1 MRTLI
6 QPESFRALPGPL
18 VLAAGFFDG
27 VHRGHLR
34 VLEGSVA
41 RARELGGAAW
51 ALTFDQHPR
60 VVLSPNRRPPLLT
73 PLQERLERL
82 AASGIDGCLILSFTP
97 ALATLD
103 PAAFVALLCG
113 KGGAIA
119 EIRCGGNWRFGAR
132 AAGTPAVLAELG
144 QRHGFAVTIVP
155 PAMHNGHAISS
166 TRIRKAIQEGR
177 VDEARA
183 MLGRDYS
190 IRETVVR
197 GRGAGRAIGMATAN
211 LHPGAEVLPAVGVY
225 AVRTWLGDRQ
235 LPGVAGLGWRPTFAD
250 ARPSSPVLEI
260 HLLDFD
266 GDIYGATLEVA
277 FAARIRDEIAFPNA
291 AALLAQVRQDI
302 AAARRIFAALAPPPA
317 GNHHPRSAQG

>member
-1 MRTLI
+1 VTPAVHTLI
-6 QPESFRALPGPL
+6 QPELFRALPGPL

-27 VHRGHLR
+27 VHLGHLR

-60 VVLSPNRRPPLLT
+60 GVLSPARRPPLLT

-82 AASGIDGCLILSFTP
+82 DATGIDGCLLLTFTP
-97 ALATLD
+97 ELAALE

-113 KGGAIA
+113 QGRAIA

-132 AAGTPAVLAELG
+132 AAGHPAQLAELG
-144 QRHGFAVTIVP
+144 KRHGFGVSIVP
-155 PAMHNGHAISS
+155 PAVYNGHAISS

-177 VDEARA
+177 VEEARA

-197 GRGAGRAIGMATAN
+197 GRGVGRGIGMATAN

-225 AVRTWLGDRQ
+225 AVRTWLGGRPM
-235 LPGVAGLGWRPTFAD
+235 PGVAGLGWRPTFPD
-250 ARPSSPVLEI
+250 ARPPSPVLEI

-277 FAARIRDEIAFPNA
+277 FVARLRDEIKFPSA
-291 AALLAQVRQDI
+291 AALLAQVRADMEE
-302 AAARRIFAALAPPPA
+302 ARRILSVPAPVSLD
-317 GNHHPRSAQG
+317 GGR